1 MCRLRAVGPYIGSSR
16 LRAEAVYFRDLAEFG
31 ATIGAAAEQLGIS
44 GTASEKDY
52 WVTQVLQALQQG
64 FGNDFVFKGGT
75 SLSKGY
81 GIVERFS
88 DDLDILILPG
98 DRGKGATDKLMKSM
112 GQTATS
118 ATGGQ
123 AERYGGSETGV
134 HRAYRISYPA
144 TYEATSAIAT
154 SVLLEMG
161 IRGGPKPHEQAPIS
175 SLLGKTLE
183 AAGEDLSEYDD
194 LQPFDAAILHPG
206 RTLLEKLYFI
216 HGLARQVAANSFDAD
231 RLRRHGRHFYDV
243 YKLLGNTQVLSLLA
257 DRAQAEQIKASIE
270 AVSQEEFKVTSE
282 LRPDSGFAAS
292 PAFDPDSYVSR
303 QMQHAYD
310 AIMPALYFGTDPLPE
325 WQDVSNRVQ
334 EHRQLL

>member
-1 MCRLRAVGPYIGSSR
+1 V
-16 LRAEAVYFRDLAEFG
+16 VYFRDLAEFG

-44 GTASEKDY
+44 GTAIEKDY

-154 SVLLEMG
+154 SG
-161 IRGGPKPHEQAPIS
+161 RPRRGAEGTGKRTGEASAPQRARRGS
-175 SLLGKTLE
+175 RPS
-183 AAGEDLSEYDD
+183 AGW
-194 LQPFDAAILHPG
+194 
-206 RTLLEKLYFI
+206 
-216 HGLARQVAANSFDAD
+216 
-231 RLRRHGRHFYDV
+231 RRIA
-243 YKLLGNTQVLSLLA
+243 T
-257 DRAQAEQIKASIE
+257 
-270 AVSQEEFKVTSE
+270 
-282 LRPDSGFAAS
+282 
-292 PAFDPDSYVSR
+292 
-303 QMQHAYD
+303 
-310 AIMPALYFGTDPLPE
+310 
-325 WQDVSNRVQ
+325 
-334 EHRQLL
+334 